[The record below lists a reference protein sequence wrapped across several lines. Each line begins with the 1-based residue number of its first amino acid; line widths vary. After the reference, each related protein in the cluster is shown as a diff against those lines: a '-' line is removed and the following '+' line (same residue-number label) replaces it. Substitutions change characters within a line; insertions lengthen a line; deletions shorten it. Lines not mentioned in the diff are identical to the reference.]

1 LRTPGA
7 ANLPLR
13 GSNEP
18 PDHILVARCQQGDH
32 AAWRQ
37 LYERYASTVHRFVS
51 AMGVPPSE
59 REDACQDVFMAI
71 YRSLPRFR
79 GDAQLST
86 WIYKIAARGTTR
98 LIQRRRLHG
107 LLATLL
113 LREPPPSPPDQAER
127 TARLQVLD
135 TLLARVDPKKRLVL
149 ILFEI
154 EGLSIDEVARVVG
167 CPQNTAWS
175 RLHHGRAQ
183 LLKAAKRR
191 QQP

>member
-1 LRTPGA
+1 M
-7 ANLPLR
+7 
-13 GSNEP
+13 
-18 PDHILVARCQQGDH
+18 ARCQQGDH
-32 AAWRQ
+32 GSWRQ
-37 LYERYASTVHRFVS
+37 LYERHASTVLRFVS

-86 WIYKIAARGTTR
+86 WIYKIAARWTTR
-98 LIQRRRLHG
+98 LVQRRRLQT
-107 LLATLL
+107 LLATIL
-113 LREPPPSPPDQAER
+113 LREPSPPAPDYAER

-135 TLLARVDPKKRLVL
+135 TLLALVDPKKRLVL

-154 EGLSIDEVARVVG
+154 EGLPIDEVARVVG
-167 CPQNTAWS
+167 CPENTAWS

-191 QQP
+191 RM